1 MRTAV
6 ILGASHADVPLL
18 QAARRLGL
26 RTVVVSGDAAG
37 FAIPEADSFVQCD
50 YSDVDAVSE
59 VVENVRPFAVIAG
72 CNDFAAITASEIAT
86 RFGLPGH
93 DSPKTTR
100 KVHLKS
106 EFRELCETLNLSNPQ
121 AVAFDNRDAAISHAR
136 AVGMP
141 LIVKPVD
148 LTGGKGIG
156 VIGRTDDV
164 EPRVDQAFSKSR
176 QKVVVVEE
184 FLDGTLHSCC
194 SLICNQQVVFDFF
207 ADELMLENPFLVASA
222 MTPSVIDPAFRGVV
236 KNEIEA
242 IARHLQLVDGLVHV
256 QFIQSKGRPRMIEAC
271 RRPPGDLYL
280 EFVRLST
287 GLDIAEVVV
296 RLSLGERAEL
306 VAQANRPVLRQCVM
320 ADRPGMVE
328 AVRFDGVLGPRVT
341 NRVPLRTLPTT
352 IDHYLT
358 EKTEIFFAEFASEE
372 EMRSVA
378 NHVREHVSITYS

>member
-1 MRTAV
+1 MR
-6 ILGASHADVPLL
+6 
-18 QAARRLGL
+18 AARRLGL

-37 FAIPEADSFVQCD
+37 LAIPEADSFVLCD
-50 YSDVDAVSE
+50 YSDVEAVAAVASE
-59 VVENVRPFAVIAG
+59 VQPVAVIAG

-86 RFGLPGH
+86 RFGLPGQ
-93 DSPKTTR
+93 DSPEITR
-100 KVHLKS
+100 TVHLKS
-106 EFRELCETLNLSNPQ
+106 EFRSLCEVLNLSNPR
-121 AVAFDNRDAAISHAR
+121 AVAFDDRAAAIGHAQM
-136 AVGMP
+136 AGMP

-156 VIGRTDDV
+156 VIREMDDV
-164 EPRVDQAFSKSR
+164 EPMIDQAFSRSR

-194 SLICNQQVVFDFF
+194 SVIRNQQVIFDFF

-222 MTPSVIDPAFRGVV
+222 MTPSVIDPASRRVV

-256 QFIQSKGRPRMIEAC
+256 QFIQSKGQPRMIEVC

-287 GLDIAEVVV
+287 GLDIAEVIV
-296 RLSLGERAEL
+296 RTLLGEQAEV
-306 VAQANRPVLRQCVM
+306 VAQENRPVLRQCVM
-320 ADRPGMVE
+320 ADRIGEVND
-328 AVRFDGVLGPRVT
+328 VRFDDELGPRVS

-352 IDHYLT
+352 IEQYLT
-358 EKTEIFFAEFASEE
+358 EKTEIFFAEFESAE

-378 NHVREHVSITYS
+378 THVRQHMSITFSEAIRGGRRPRGR